1 MWVWIVCLL
10 TAAPALAE
18 PLCSKE
24 VCDNYGYKVR
34 ISIKTALGDKAY
46 EWNESEMFLFR
57 ATVAFAMRRYTSDET
72 YKLSRNRINSAFL
85 LTDQTL
91 QFVGILPT
99 LAPPISYDTPPW
111 LIVFGVVMGVVC
123 AGIITLLLSTLLK
136 RTRSKKNLLET
147 EEEEDRRGSITA
159 NGRLCE
165 SLREK
170 DPGRGHPDDVHLSKL

>member
-1 MWVWIVCLL
+1 
-10 TAAPALAE
+10 
-18 PLCSKE
+18 
-24 VCDNYGYKVR
+24 
-34 ISIKTALGDKAY
+34 Y

-72 YKLSRNRINSAFL
+72 YNVSDIVVCNKTARVSFWFLVTSPANTAQLVPRGQVEAAVRLSRNRINSAFL

-165 SLREK
+165 SQREK